1 MTRPL
6 RQVLAEAQSV
16 PLEIG
21 WLPETKA
28 TAPAL
33 PPEEPPAVVPRGS
46 GVALDLKG
54 VGKSFGDKRVLGG
67 VDLQVRPGDFL
78 VVVGKSG
85 CGKSTLLRLLVGLDR
100 PTEGEIAIG
109 PGRDGGKANARIVFQ
124 EPRLLPWASVLD
136 NVAVGLPASLSS
148 EAAWKA
154 AETVLADV
162 HLQGRADDWP
172 SVLSGGQRQR
182 VALARALV
190 SHPDLLVLDEP
201 LGALDALTR
210 ITMQSLIE
218 RVWHAQGFT
227 AVLVTHDVAE
237 AVALG
242 DRVVVIDEGR
252 IVLDL
257 AIDLPRPRER
267 GSAALAALEGK
278 LLDAIFGVAEVVY

>member
-1 MTRPL
+1 M
-6 RQVLAEAQSV
+6 
-16 PLEIG
+16 
-21 WLPETKA
+21 
-28 TAPAL
+28 
-33 PPEEPPAVVPRGS
+33 
-46 GVALDLKG
+46 
-54 VGKSFGDKRVLGG
+54 
-67 VDLQVRPGDFL
+67 
-78 VVVGKSG
+78 
-85 CGKSTLLRLLVGLDR
+85 
-100 PTEGEIAIG
+100 
-109 PGRDGGKANARIVFQ
+109 
-124 EPRLLPWASVLD
+124 
-136 NVAVGLPASLSS
+136 
-148 EAAWKA
+148 
-154 AETVLADV
+154 
-162 HLQGRADDWP
+162 
-172 SVLSGGQRQR
+172 
-182 VALARALV
+182 
-190 SHPDLLVLDEP
+190 DEP